1 MKRAKTHIHRSRSNL
16 IFDIVNDA
24 IMVLVFLI
32 MLYPIWFV
40 IIASVSEPS
49 SVAQGKV
56 ILWPDGF
63 TWYSYINVFEA
74 KKIWIGYRNTI
85 FYTVAGTLL
94 NLALTIPAAYTLS
107 KKQLPGRKWLSL
119 IFVFT
124 MYFGG
129 GMIPTYINMKNLH
142 LLDSPLTLVIVGG
155 LSVYNMIICR
165 TYFQNSIPN
174 DLYEAATI
182 DGASQFQQFF
192 KIALPLSGPITAVI
206 ALYYAVGRWNEY
218 YNALIYL
225 NNKNLMPLQ
234 MVLRDVLING
244 QQLLDEVIA
253 DPNSTL
259 EELAEASRNVYM
271 AEGMKYAV
279 IFVSALPMLLIYPF
293 VQKYFVKGVMI
304 GSVKE

>member
-1 MKRAKTHIHRSRSNL
+1 
-16 IFDIVNDA
+16 
-24 IMVLVFLI
+24 
-32 MLYPIWFV
+32 
-40 IIASVSEPS
+40 
-49 SVAQGKV
+49 
-56 ILWPDGF
+56 
-63 TWYSYINVFEA
+63 
-74 KKIWIGYRNTI
+74 
-85 FYTVAGTLL
+85 
-94 NLALTIPAAYTLS
+94 
-107 KKQLPGRKWLSL
+107 
-119 IFVFT
+119 
-124 MYFGG
+124 
-129 GMIPTYINMKNLH
+129 MIPTYINMKNLH

-259 EELAEASRNVYM
+259 EELAEASRKVYM

>member
-1 MKRAKTHIHRSRSNL
+1 MKKAKTRIHRSKSNL
-16 IFDIVNDA
+16 TFDIVNVA
-24 IMVLVFLI
+24 IMLLVSLI

-63 TWYSYINVFEA
+63 TWYSYINVFKA
-74 KKIWIGYRNTI
+74 RRIWIGYRNTI
-85 FYTVAGTLL
+85 FYTLAGTLL
-94 NLALTIPAAYTLS
+94 NLVLTIPAAYALS
-107 KKQLPGRKWLSL
+107 KKQLPGRKCLSM

-124 MYFGG
+124 MYFSG
-129 GMIPTYINMKNLH
+129 GMIPAYINMKNLN

-182 DGASQFQQFF
+182 DGASQFRMFF

-225 NNKNLMPLQ
+225 NDTNLMPLQ

-244 QQLLDEVIA
+244 QRLLDELLS

-293 VQKYFVKGVMI
+293 IQKHFVKGVMI